1 MTADRRI
8 KRYGKAAGIPAFKL
22 HMHILRHS
30 AGRLAYV
37 GGLGIPEIQTYLG
50 HKNGGNTLVYI
61 QATEEEAAK
70 GFATAAGI

>member
-1 MTADRRI
+1 
-8 KRYGKAAGIPAFKL
+8 
-22 HMHILRHS
+22 MHILRHS